1 MANMKATLTDRPQ
14 TFSKFH
20 ARESGFYREYRVLD
34 LETLTVPVSARLY
47 YPAKDVFCVLHAGL
61 HRKGSGRADG
71 GGYHKASAALGYAI
85 HNAGIDLSENI
96 DGVGDAAMD
105 KAMLAIAAA
114 LGVKHAYLILVN
126 A

>member
-1 MANMKATLTDRPQ
+1 MTATLTERTPHYLKVHDRE
-14 TFSKFH
+14 T
-20 ARESGFYREYRVLD
+20 GFYREYRVLD
-34 LETLTVPVSARLY
+34 LEKLTEPVRVRLY
-47 YPAKDVFCVLHAGL
+47 QPAGDVYCVVRAGP
-61 HRKGSGRADG
+61 HHQGSGRAGG
-71 GGYHKASAALGYAI
+71 GGYHKASAALSYAI
-85 HNAGIDLSENI
+85 SNAGIDLSEHI

>member
-1 MANMKATLTDRPQ
+1 MTATLTERKQ
-14 TFSKFH
+14 IFSKFH
-20 ARESGFYREYRVLD
+20 DRETGFYREYRVLD
-34 LETLTVPVSARLY
+34 LETLTAPVRARLY

-71 GGYHKASAALGYAI
+71 GGYHKASAALSYAI
-85 HNAGIDLSENI
+85 SNAGIDLSENI

>member
-1 MANMKATLTDRPQ
+1 MTATLTDRPQ

-20 ARESGFYREYRVLD
+20 ARESGFYRDYQVLD

-47 YPAKDVFCVLHAGL
+47 QPAGDVFCVVRAGP
-61 HRKGSGRADG
+61 HHQGSGRAGG
-71 GGYHKASAALGYAI
+71 GGYHKASAALSYAI
-85 HNAGIDLSENI
+85 SNAGIDLSEHI
-96 DGVGDAAMD
+96 DVGDGAMD
-105 KAMLAIAAA
+105 KALLAIAAA